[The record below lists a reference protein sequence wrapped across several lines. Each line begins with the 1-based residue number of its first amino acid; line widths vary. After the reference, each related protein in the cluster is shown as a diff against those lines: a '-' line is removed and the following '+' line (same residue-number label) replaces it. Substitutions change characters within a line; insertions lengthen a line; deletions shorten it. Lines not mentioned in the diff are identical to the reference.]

1 MDNGDILAHSPLEK
15 KVKYTVFLAY
25 KRPLQTIQSGVSYLI
40 ILIFGMLT
48 FASDTYSINEVHNG
62 DALAVRPDFI
72 AAFDGVSSENANGAE
87 AKDEFL
93 EMVDAGNSVEDAIK
107 GLIQQQR
114 HMTTMALARI
124 TPDNEL
130 KIYRIGDS
138 RVRVHDENGKLVY
151 QTPDQNLFG
160 EIKTSLGLVNAFYD
174 RPRDQIF
181 ADIFEQPE
189 LRDKYI
195 RICNE
200 FMTNGSGISIF
211 SPQGIKQVL
220 EVLNQLGAFM
230 DCKRETDEMGYSKT
244 LLKMLFDASAEFLNY
259 CLADPESMAFA
270 DPVKVLT
277 PKQGYRIVV
286 GTDGIFAH
294 MKESMTTEIIN
305 LRTIGFAIK
314 ALVNEAFRRGKRMA
328 DASGVMAA
336 LASA

>member
-1 MDNGDILAHSPLEK
+1 M
-15 KVKYTVFLAY
+15 
-25 KRPLQTIQSGVSYLI
+25 I
-40 ILIFGMLT
+40 IFIFGMLT

-72 AAFDGVSSENANGAE
+72 AAFDGVSSEKANGAE
-87 AKDEFL
+87 AKNEFL
-93 EMVDAGNSVEDAIK
+93 ELIDAGNSVEESIR

-160 EIKTSLGLVNAFYD
+160 EIKTNLGLVNAFYD
-174 RPRDQIF
+174 RPKDQIF

-195 RICNE
+195 RICND
-200 FMTNGSGISIF
+200 FMMKGSGISIF
-211 SPQGIKQVL
+211 TPQGIMGVL
-220 EVLNQLGAFM
+220 GILNHPRAFP
-230 DCKRETDEMGYSKT
+230 DCSQEIKEFGYSKT
-244 LLKMLFDASAEFLNY
+244 LLKMIFDASAEFLNY
-259 CLADPESMAFA
+259 CLADKESSAFVE
-270 DPVKVLT
+270 PVKVIN
-277 PKQGYRIVV
+277 PRPGYRIVV

-294 MKESMTTEIIN
+294 MKESMTTDIIN
-305 LRTIGFAIK
+305 IKTISFAIK

-328 DASGVMAA
+328 DASGVMAV